1 MEASAMYGAILGDM
15 IGSPYEGDRAYTKKF
30 PLFRKRSHFT
40 DDTVMTI
47 AVADALLKIS
57 SLQGDEGLELLKRA
71 GMDILDMDST
81 YLVESIQKWGR
92 KYPHAGY
99 GGRFK
104 EWLYQENP
112 KPYKS
117 YGNGSAMRVS
127 PAGWVHDDV
136 GWTEGV
142 AWWTAEVTHNHE
154 EGIKGAKAVAAAI
167 CMARNGE
174 SKSAIKDYI
183 ESEFG
188 YDLSRTVEGIRENY
202 QFEVSCQ
209 KSVPESI
216 IAFLESEDFESAV
229 RNAIW
234 LGGDADTQAAIAGSI
249 AEAFYGIPE
258 DLITECRKRLPNE
271 MLEILDKFYEAIGGA
286 KIIAASK
293 KKIHSGI
300 RPDRMDRFTWHAGD
314 LKIINQLE
322 E

>member
-1 MEASAMYGAILGDM
+1 MYGAILGDI
-15 IGSPYEGDRAYTKKF
+15 IGSPYEWDKAYTKKL

-47 AVADALLKIS
+47 AIAEALLKEEI
-57 SLQGDEGLELLKRA
+57 EFLKRA
-71 GMDILDMDST
+71 GMDILDVDPTVLIKSM
-81 YLVESIQKWGR
+81 QKWGR

-99 GGRFK
+99 GGKFK

-112 KPYKS
+112 IPYKS

-127 PAGWVHDDV
+127 PAGWVHDRVD
-136 GWTEGV
+136 WTEGL
-142 AWWTAEVTHNHE
+142 AWWTAKVTHNHK
-154 EGIKGAKAVAAAI
+154 EGIKGAQAVTAAI
-167 CMARNGE
+167 CMARSGE
-174 SKSAIKDYI
+174 SKAAIKDYI
-183 ESEFG
+183 EKEFG
-188 YDLSRTVEGIRENY
+188 YDLSRTVEEIRENY

-216 IAFLESEDFESAV
+216 IAFLESKDFESAV
-229 RNAIW
+229 KNAIW

-249 AEAFYGIPE
+249 AEAFYGIPA
-258 DLITECRKRLPNE
+258 DLITECRNRLPDE
-271 MLEILDKFYEAIGGA
+271 MLEVIDRFYEAIGGA

-300 RPDRMDRFTWHAGD
+300 RPDRMDRFTWQAGD
-314 LKIINQLE
+314 LKIISKPE